1 LEFLE
6 NLRSQRKNRASIF
19 SLQMIPQGIFRFSQ
33 KEAPGRR
40 TLSLLIGCLILSLGF
55 SSVGLAVL
63 PQEKQTTRA
72 LQYEVSVTLKL
83 IQVYVTDKE
92 GKPVTDLAPADFE
105 LSDNGKRQTITE
117 FEKHLLPLPEG
128 KGLEPVQA
136 APSTSKMNRKFFF
149 FFDFVFNNVRG
160 IEQAKKAALHFIDT
174 ELHPDD
180 EVGVL
185 SYSIYKGLTL
195 HEYLTIS
202 HQKVREVI
210 EGFGSK
216 DILGRANNVEVEYWG
231 ALQSVTGDISV
242 SNPSVPSPAAGRD
255 GFTPDKLK
263 LQDATIDRMIYQLHA
278 RNFTSK
284 LKDLAA
290 GLRYIP
296 GNKYLILFS
305 SGIASS
311 IFQGAPV
318 VMDKGKIEAAI
329 PGSRG
334 ATMYNID
341 SLEAAAWEEKKY
353 ENMAKELAEANTMV
367 FSLDT
372 ENMGEVAQANKAMLG
387 EYALK
392 KISKISGGEYF
403 SNIDNYERNLSDIQS
418 LTSSYY
424 VLGYYIEDRWD
435 GKYHKIKVTAKRPGC
450 QVHAQG
456 GYFNPKPFDKYSDL
470 EKTLDLIDL
479 ALSDN
484 PLIQEPA
491 HFPVISF
498 SCPGKSENLL
508 LLISD
513 IPARKL
519 SISQNEKIEAITLV
533 FDGQKNIA
541 DFKRAEIDLS
551 GLDRKK
557 ICHYTLSILPPGEYE
572 CRIVLRNL
580 KTGQAA
586 LAKCAAVI
594 PGPADAGFMLFPP
607 LLLVADT
614 NTYFLGVSR
623 TRRMETGG
631 SPSSLMSV
639 YPFAYNT
646 YAPLTGYLAAGTQVI
661 SALVRYSAALGLEP
675 ELKLTGVLKNQSSG
689 QEHLLPASIR
699 SGGEFQTNDK
709 TVKSIVF
716 LIEFQLPPQTAP
728 GAYTLKIAA
737 EEKKTQLKTEFSRD
751 IYID

>member
-1 LEFLE
+1 MEFFE
-6 NLRSQRKNRASIF
+6 KLRSRRKNRARIF
-19 SLQMIPQGIFRFSQ
+19 SLSMIPQGIFRFSRLD
-33 KEAPGRR
+33 RR
-40 TLSLLIGCLILSLGF
+40 WRRILGILIGCAFLSLGV
-55 SSVGLAVL
+55 SSAGPVL
-63 PQEKQTTRA
+63 PCQEKQAKRP

-83 IQVYVTDKE
+83 IQVYVTDKS
-92 GKPVTDLAPADFE
+92 GKPVTDLTPADFE

-117 FEKHLLPLPEG
+117 FEKHLLTLPEG
-128 KGLEPVQA
+128 RVEVPA
-136 APSTSKMNRKFFF
+136 AMPSSSKMNRKFFF
-149 FFDFVFNNVRG
+149 FFDFVFNNMRG
-160 IEQAKKAALHFIDT
+160 LERAKKAALHFIET

-195 HEYLTIS
+195 HEYLTTS

-216 DILGRANNVEVEYWG
+216 DVLGRANNVEVEYWG

-284 LKDLAA
+284 LRDLAA
-290 GLRYIP
+290 GLRYVP

-334 ATMYNID
+334 ATMYNVD

-367 FSLDT
+367 FSLNT
-372 ENMGEVAQANKAMLG
+372 ENMGETSQANKAMLG
-387 EYALK
+387 DYALK

-403 SNIDNYERNLSDIQS
+403 SNIDNYEKNLSEIQN

-450 QVHAQG
+450 EVHAQG
-456 GYFNPKPFDKYSDL
+456 GYFNPKPFNKYTDL
-470 EKTLDLIDL
+470 EKTLNLIDL

-498 SCPGKSENLL
+498 SCPDKSENLL
-508 LLISD
+508 LLVSD
-513 IPARKL
+513 LPVQEFSGRT
-519 SISQNEKIEAITLV
+519 SDQVEAITLV
-533 FDGQKNIA
+533 FDRQKNIA
-541 DFKRAEIDLS
+541 DFKRAVVNLS
-551 GLDRKK
+551 GPDRKK

-586 LAKCAAVI
+586 LAKCAATI
-594 PGPADAGFMLFPP
+594 RAPADPSFLLFPP
-607 LLLVADT
+607 LLLDADS
-614 NTYFLGVSR
+614 NTYFLGVSK
-623 TRRMETGG
+623 TRRLEAGG

-639 YPFAYNT
+639 YPFAFDT
-646 YAPLTGYLAAGTQVI
+646 YAPLTGPLGAGTQVI

-675 ELKLTGVLKNQSSG
+675 ELKLTGVLKNQTSG
-689 QEHLLPASIR
+689 QENLLPASVR
-699 SGGEFQTNDK
+699 SGGEFQTDDK
-709 TVKSIVF
+709 TIKSVVF
-716 LIEFQLPPQTAP
+716 LIEFQLPPQTGP

-737 EEKKTQLKTEFSRD
+737 EENKTQLKTEFSRD

>member
-1 LEFLE
+1 LEFFK
-6 NLRSQRKNRASIF
+6 NLSSRRKNRGGIF
-19 SLQMIPQGIFRFSQ
+19 SLLMIHQGVFPFSQ
-33 KEAPGRR
+33 KEAPWRR
-40 TLSLLIGCLILSLGF
+40 AVGILIGCLFLSQFF
-55 SSVGLAVL
+55 SSVGPAAF
-63 PQEKQTTRA
+63 PQEKQTNRP

-83 IQVYVTDKE
+83 IQVYVTDKS
-92 GKPVTDLAPADFE
+92 GKPVTDLTPADFE

-117 FEKHLLPLPEG
+117 FEKHLLTLPEG
-128 KGLEPVQA
+128 RGEVPVPEPSA
-136 APSTSKMNRKFFF
+136 SKMNRKFFF

-160 IEQAKKAALHFIDT
+160 LEQAKKAALHFVDT

-195 HEYLTIS
+195 HEYLTTS

-216 DILGRANNVEVEYWG
+216 DVLGRANNVEVEYWS
-231 ALQSVTGDISV
+231 ALQSVTGSISI
-242 SNPSVPSPAAGRD
+242 SNPSVPSPASGRD
-255 GFTPDKLK
+255 GFTPDRLK

-284 LKDLAA
+284 LRDLAA

-318 VMDKGKIEAAI
+318 VMDKSLIESTLRA
-329 PGSRG
+329 GDVK
-334 ATMYNID
+334 MYNVD

-372 ENMGEVAQANKAMLG
+372 ENMGDVTQANKAMLG

-403 SNIDNYERNLSDIQS
+403 SNIDKYEKNLSDIQS

-435 GKYHKIKVTAKRPGC
+435 GKYHKIKVTARRPGC
-450 QVHAQG
+450 EVHAQG
-456 GYFNPKPFDKYSDL
+456 GYFNPKPFDKYTDL
-470 EKTLDLIDL
+470 EKTLNLIDL

-508 LLISD
+508 LLVSD
-513 IPARKL
+513 LPVEEFSGRT
-519 SISQNEKIEAITLV
+519 SDQVEAITLV

-541 DFKRAEIDLS
+541 DFKRALVNS
-551 GLDRKK
+551 AGPNRKK
-557 ICHYTLSILPPGEYE
+557 ICHYTLSILPPGKYE

-586 LAKCAAVI
+586 LARCAATI
-594 PGPADAGFMLFPP
+594 REPADPSFLLFPP
-607 LLLVADT
+607 LLLAADS
-614 NTYFLGVSR
+614 NTYFLGVSKA
-623 TRRMETGG
+623 RRLEAGG

-639 YPFAYNT
+639 YPFAFDT
-646 YAPLTGYLAAGTQVI
+646 YAPLTGHLGAGTQVI

-675 ELKLTGVLKNQSSG
+675 ELKLTGALKNQSSW
-689 QEHLLPASIR
+689 QESILPASVR
-699 SGGEFQTNDK
+699 SGGEFQTDDK
-709 TVKSIVF
+709 TIKSVVF
-716 LIEFQLPPQTAP
+716 LIEFQLPPQTGP

-737 EEKKTQLKTEFSRD
+737 EENKTQLKTEFSRD